1 MTLLNEVQHIPTR
14 FKDIVLEFIKTHPD
28 IWDQLETM
36 FAKETTIYGGE
47 IQIFP
52 SRQDIFRCFHFF
64 EPEETQVVLIGQ
76 DPYHGLGQA
85 TGLCFGVNENI
96 PIPPSLRNINKEMK
110 SDLGRGLD
118 DQTLEKWAKQGVLM
132 LNSSLTVRQGNASSH
147 MKFWLPFT
155 KYIIQKISEH
165 CENVVFLVWGAFAH
179 KQVQETVD
187 WDKHSAVITSH
198 PSPLSATRAYKNFPS
213 FIGSRPFTSVNSFL
227 KKEIQW

>member
-28 IWDQLETM
+28 IWDQLEAM

-52 SRQDIFRCFHFF
+52 STQDIFRCFHFF

-118 DQTLEKWAKQGVLM
+118 DQTLEKWAKQGVL
-132 LNSSLTVRQGNASSH
+132 
-147 MKFWLPFT
+147 
-155 KYIIQKISEH
+155 ISQ
-165 CENVVFLVWGAFAH
+165 CA
-179 KQVQETVD
+179 
-187 WDKHSAVITSH
+187 
-198 PSPLSATRAYKNFPS
+198 
-213 FIGSRPFTSVNSFL
+213 
-227 KKEIQW
+227 KEMPTLI